1 MSSRIADERLGHRLL
16 QLGMLLFLIGLL
28 TGFAIPML
36 ANPRM
41 GLTSHLEGIM
51 NGIFLVLLGL
61 VWPKLALSARALGAL
76 FWLAVYGS
84 FANWTATLL
93 AAIWGAGSPMMPIA
107 GGDGT
112 GTTFQ
117 EGVIVLLLLTLS
129 VAIVAASVLVLWG
142 LRAVPANGGASAGP
156 TGGTPGREPREAALH
171 TTQRD
176 AALTGS

>member
-1 MSSRIADERLGHRLL
+1 MISRNADERPGHRLL

-28 TGFAIPML
+28 TGFAIPLL

-61 VWPKLALSARALGAL
+61 VWPKLVLSARALASL

-112 GTTFQ
+112 GTTLQ
-117 EGVIVLLLLTLS
+117 EGVIVFLLLTLS

-142 LRAVPANGGASAGP
+142 LRTGPVSGAGP
-156 TGGTPGREPREAALH
+156 KGGVAGRGRPQQVLHATP
-171 TTQRD
+171 RD
-176 AALTGS
+176 AALSGS